1 MTNNDLNN
9 DLVIR
14 LAIVLTE
21 RNGEIAQLKRTIDN
35 LHLTIRTQRE
45 YIADL
50 EQCNW
55 YDNNIAQ
62 FNAPC
67 ADEEEKFVFDV
78 SSQLETKFHVPTA
91 LPKFLT
97 MFIGTYVDPN
107 HKE

>member
-1 MTNNDLNN
+1 MTNNDLA
-9 DLVIR
+9 IR

-35 LHLTIRTQRE
+35 LHLTIRTQRA

-55 YDNNIAQ
+55 YDTNNAQ
-62 FNAPC
+62 FSAPC
-67 ADEEEKFVFDV
+67 GEEEKFVLDV
-78 SSQLETKFHVPTA
+78 STAVETEFHVPTA
-91 LPKFLT
+91 LPKFMT
-97 MFIGTYVDPN
+97 MYVSRNPN